1 MLGPLGL
8 VGVLLLA
15 LLAGAVWVGPALM
28 AIGVI
33 SLEIFRDMRVD
44 RFLAGDIWSSSTS
57 VELITLPLFIL
68 MGEILYHTRLS
79 ENLFRG
85 LAPWTRRLPGG
96 LTHVNVMGCTLFAA
110 VSGSSAATTATVG
123 RITLKELLSRGYDK
137 RLAVGSLAGAGTLGF
152 LIPPSI
158 PLIVYG
164 VVADVSILDLFIAG
178 LVPGLGLAAMF
189 MGWIAIRATLTP
201 GLVPRDEA
209 GVGFAAAIGALV
221 NLAPI
226 LLLIAFVIG
235 SLYLG
240 FASITEAAA
249 MGVLGALAV
258 GVGQRT
264 LTPVR
269 LWQALLG
276 TVRTCSMIGLILVG
290 ALFLSKAMA
299 RLGLPA
305 EIAGAVASWGLSP
318 LGLIAVLLLFYL
330 VLGTILDGLSAI
342 VMTLPVTLPLA
353 VGAGFDP
360 VWFGIFLIITIEMA
374 QITPPVGFNLFVIQ
388 GLTGDGIF
396 RIAAWA
402 APFCI
407 IMMVFT
413 IVITLFPEIVLFL
426 PASMRG

>member
-8 VGVLLLA
+8 VLTLLVA

-28 AIGVI
+28 GIGII
-33 SLEIFRDMRVD
+33 SLELFRDMRVD

-96 LTHVNVMGCTLFAA
+96 LVHVNVMGCTLFAA

-123 RITLKELLSRGYDK
+123 RITLKELLARGYDK

-158 PLIVYG
+158 PMIVYG

-189 MGWIAIRATLTP
+189 MGWIAVRAMVRP
-201 GLVPRDEA
+201 GLMPAAEEPI
-209 GVGFAAAIGALV
+209 GLAAALRALV
-221 NLAPI
+221 NLLPI
-226 LLLIAFVIG
+226 LLLIGFVIG

-258 GVGQRT
+258 GVGQRALT
-264 LTPVR
+264 LR
-269 LWQALLG
+269 GIWQALLG
-276 TVRTCSMIGLILVG
+276 TVRTCSMIGLILVA

-318 LGLIAVLLLFYL
+318 LGLILVMLLFYL
-330 VLGTILDGLSAI
+330 LLGTVLDGLSAI

-353 VGAGFDP
+353 VAAGFDP

-388 GLTGDGIF
+388 GLTGDNIL

-402 APFCI
+402 APFCA
-407 IMMVFT
+407 IMMLFT
-413 IVITLFPEIVLFL
+413 LLITVFPEIVLFL

>member
-8 VGVLLLA
+8 VVTLLVA

-33 SLEIFRDMRVD
+33 SLELFRDMRVD

-85 LAPWTRRLPGG
+85 LAPWTRRLPGR
-96 LTHVNVMGCTLFAA
+96 LVHVNVMGCTLFAA

-123 RITLKELLSRGYDK
+123 RNTLKELLSRGYDK

-164 VVADVSILDLFIAG
+164 VVADVSILDLFIGG
-178 LVPGLGLAAMF
+178 LVPGLGLAALF
-189 MGWIAIRATLTP
+189 MGWIALRATVTP
-201 GLVPRDEA
+201 GLMPA
-209 GVGFAAAIGALV
+209 GEPGIGFAAALKALL
-221 NLAPI
+221 NLLPI
-226 LLLIAFVIG
+226 LLLIGFVIG

-249 MGVLGALAV
+249 IGVLGALLV

-264 LTPVR
+264 LTPSR

-305 EIAGAVASWGLSP
+305 EIAATVASWGLTP
-318 LGLIAVLLLFYL
+318 FGLVLVLLVFYL
-330 VLGTILDGLSAI
+330 VLGTVLDGLSAI

-353 VGAGFDP
+353 IAAGFDP
-360 VWFGIFLIITIEMA
+360 IWFGIFLIITIEMA

-388 GLTGDGIF
+388 GLTGDNIF

-402 APFCI
+402 APFCA

-413 IVITLFPEIVLFL
+413 LLIALFPEIVLFL
-426 PASMRG
+426 PNSMRG